1 MIALID
7 LDFAL
12 YTSVHKIVSI
22 SEMKRAIAL
31 HGKKGAKQW
40 LLETVYNEGIKR
52 VEDRIGEIKLHLE
65 EYMFCE
71 NITTELFITT
81 NKNCFRKKLSSAY
94 KAKRK
99 RNKYV
104 WLLRSHYMINDA
116 KYSDTLE
123 ADDLV
128 AIRARELGAKN
139 CIVVSP
145 DKDLKTIGGFYW
157 SYYKQKSKDIFG
169 DEIINEFGYAETEFK
184 QKEPIFISES
194 EANYLFWKQMLM
206 GDTSDNIKGLHRIG
220 EKTAQKILKDK
231 QNLFI
236 ATARKY
242 IEKDQKN
249 DFWINYKLLKLG

>member
-22 SEMKRAIAL
+22 SEMRNAIAL
-31 HGKKGAKQW
+31 HGKEGAKQW
-40 LLETVYNEGIKR
+40 LLSEVYDKGINR
-52 VEDRIGEIKLHLE
+52 VEERILEIREHLE
-65 EYMFCE
+65 DVVFAE
-71 NITTELFITT
+71 ITEVELYITT
-81 NKNCFRKKLSSAY
+81 NKNCFRKKLSPSY

-99 RNKYV
+99 RNNYV

-128 AIRARELGAKN
+128 AIRARELGVKN

-157 SYYKQKSKDIFG
+157 SYYKQKSKDPFG
-169 DEIINEFGYAETEFK
+169 DKIINEFGYAETEFK
-184 QKEPIFISES
+184 QKDPIFISEK
-194 EANYLFWKQMLM
+194 EASFLFWKQMLM

-242 IEKDQKN
+242 IEKDQKK